1 CSSRRR
7 HTRFSRD
14 WSSDVCSSDLASFAG
29 RRESIARQ
37 LHAQAE
43 SLGATIG
50 DDPAVSALLDEVTAL
65 VEFPV
70 VYVGQFDQQ
79 FLQVPPECLILT
91 MRLNQK
97 YFPLF
102 DPQNGKLTHRF
113 LIVSNMQV
121 ADAGNIISG

>member
-50 DDPAVSALLDEVTAL
+50 DDAAVAALLDEVTAL

-79 FLQVPPECLILT
+79 FLQVPRSEE
-91 MRLNQK
+91 RRG
-97 YFPLF
+97 
-102 DPQNGKLTHRF
+102 GKGCSSRRGW
-113 LIVSNMQV
+113 QV
-121 ADAGNIISG
+121 AYDG